1 MRLISWLLRIVVF
14 VLLVSF
20 IAKNFEPVTLYYYLD
35 YEYQL
40 PLSIVLL
47 IFLALGMIIG
57 YFSFL
62 GNKSRKKD

>member
-1 MRLISWLLRIVVF
+1 MRLILWLLRIVVF

-20 IAKNFEPVTLYYYLD
+20 IAKNFEPVTLHYYLD

-57 YFSFL
+57 YFSSL
-62 GNKSRKKD
+62 GNKFRKKD

>member
-1 MRLISWLLRIVVF
+1 MRLILWLLRIVVF
-14 VLLVSF
+14 VLLISF
-20 IAKNFEPVTLYYYLD
+20 IAKNFETVTLHYYLD

-57 YFSFL
+57 YFSLL
-62 GNKSRKKD
+62 GSKSRKKD

>member
-1 MRLISWLLRIVVF
+1 MRLIFWLLRIVVF

-20 IAKNFEPVTLYYYLD
+20 IAKNFDTVTLHYYLD

-57 YFSFL
+57 YLSFL
-62 GNKSRKKD
+62 GNESRKKD

>member
-1 MRLISWLLRIVVF
+1 MRLIFWLLRIVVF

-20 IAKNFEPVTLYYYLD
+20 VAKNFETVTLHYYLD

-47 IFLALGMIIG
+47 ISFAFGLVIG

-62 GNKSRKKD
+62 GSKSRKED